1 MKLLLK
7 LFPLLIILTGCAYH
21 LGNVPGQEIKGIESI
36 NVPVVINETYEP
48 GISVL
53 VTDSIIQRLHSD
65 GTLEVKREGNADA
78 TLEVKLTRFERS
90 PLRSTRNDT
99 RVVAEY
105 RVFLLAEVTLKKID
119 GTKIFTET
127 LSGET
132 EFFIGNDLQE
142 GERQAMGLV
151 ADDLA
156 NNIVLRVTEGW

>member
-1 MKLLLK
+1 MNLFFKLL
-7 LFPLLIILTGCAYH
+7 PILLILTGCAYR
-21 LGNVPGQEIKGIESI
+21 LGNVPGQEIKDIESI

-48 GISVL
+48 AIGVL
-53 VTDSIIQRLHSD
+53 VTDTIIQRFHSD

-78 TLEVKLTRFERS
+78 ILEVKLTRFERS
-90 PLRSTRNDT
+90 PLRSSRNDT
-99 RVVAEY
+99 RVVEEY
-105 RVFLLAEVTLKKID
+105 RVFLLAEVTLKKMD
-119 GTKIFTET
+119 GTKIFSEK

-151 ADDLA
+151 AEDLA